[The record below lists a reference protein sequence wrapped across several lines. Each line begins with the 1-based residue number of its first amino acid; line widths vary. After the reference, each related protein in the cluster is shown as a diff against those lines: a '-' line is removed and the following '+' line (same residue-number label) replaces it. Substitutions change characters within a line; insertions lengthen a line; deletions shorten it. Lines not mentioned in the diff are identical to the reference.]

1 MKQKEVAVI
10 GAGITGL
17 QAAIELAD
25 SGVKVN
31 LIEKKSAAGGNA
43 SDLYKAFPTDDC
55 FFCIGS
61 TNKKKGI
68 RKCFYRSGIVEHPN
82 INLILNAEINDL
94 TVRDKKISIDMK
106 LLPQYIDHE
115 KCVQCGKC
123 EETCPV
129 ILKKDSNPL
138 KNEHKKPIFHRIQC
152 LPYSYYI
159 SRDLCKE
166 GCGECEK
173 ACPVDEV
180 INLKAESKEQKLE
193 VDSVI
198 LALGYREFKPI
209 EIKNYHY
216 EDYANVITQM
226 ELARMLDPTGPT
238 KGKLI
243 RLNDKKLASNVLML
257 QCVGSRDVNYQPY
270 CSSTCCSFACKHATI
285 IKSERN
291 PDAEVWLTYR
301 DVRTLGTNEKI
312 YSTMR
317 KTGVN
322 IVKGEIS
329 KIFEEQDGSITVH
342 LYDLILNQIIKLNV
356 DLFVLSCALIPGEYS
371 NKISKMAKVKLNE
384 FGFLENQ
391 NDLVQSLE
399 NGIFVT
405 SSMIKPVTIN
415 ESTTLARAS
424 AFKVLKYLNEVQP

>member
-1 MKQKEVAVI
+1 MIQKEVAII

-25 SGVKVN
+25 SGIKVN
-31 LIEKKSAAGGNA
+31 LIEKKSFAGGNA

-61 TNKKKGI
+61 INKKKGI
-68 RKCFYRSGIVEHPN
+68 RKCFYRSGILEHPN
-82 INLILNAEINDL
+82 INLILNAEINHL
-94 TVRDKKISIDMK
+94 IVQDKKISID
-106 LLPQYIDHE
+106 LNLQPQYIDHK

-123 EETCPV
+123 EEACQV
-129 ILKKDSNPL
+129 ILKKDDNTL
-138 KNEHKKPIFHRIQC
+138 KNVQEKPIYHRIQC

-159 SRDLCKE
+159 SRELCSKN
-166 GCGECEK
+166 CSECEK
-173 ACPVDEV
+173 ACPVNGA
-180 INLKAESKEQKLE
+180 INLNAGSKQEKLN

-209 EIKNYHY
+209 DIKNYHY
-216 EDYANVITQM
+216 EEYANVITQM
-226 ELARMLDPTGPT
+226 ELARILDPTGPT

-243 RLNDKKLASNVLML
+243 RLNDEKPAKNILML
-257 QCVGSRDVNYQPY
+257 QCVGSRDINYQPY
-270 CSSTCCSFACKHATI
+270 CSSTCCTFACKHATI
-285 IKSERN
+285 IKNERN
-291 PDAEVWLTYR
+291 PEAEVWLTYR
-301 DVRTLGTNEKI
+301 DIRTMGINEKFYQKI
-312 YSTMR
+312 R

-329 KIFEEQDGSITVH
+329 KIFEENDGSITIY
-342 LYDLILNQIIKLNV
+342 LYDLILNQILKLNV
-356 DLFVLSCALIPGEYS
+356 DLLVLSCALIPGDYS
-371 NKISKMAKVKLNE
+371 KKISKLANIKLNE
-384 FGFLENQ
+384 FGFIENQ
-391 NDLVQSLE
+391 NDLVHSLN